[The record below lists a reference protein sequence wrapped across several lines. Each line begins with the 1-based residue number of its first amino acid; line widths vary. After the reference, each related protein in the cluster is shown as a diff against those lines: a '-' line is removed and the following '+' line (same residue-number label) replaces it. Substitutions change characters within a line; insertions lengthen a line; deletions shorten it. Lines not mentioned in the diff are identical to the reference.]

1 MPTGR
6 PACNLGLLET
16 LKKTPALEPIFG
28 GIETG
33 HHLRQK
39 VAQIAFGFFPLY
51 IAFCELVWIA
61 LVIEFLIKLLF
72 AIALLQPSLEP

>member
-6 PACNLGLLET
+6 SACNLGLLET

-33 HHLRQK
+33 QQLRRK
-39 VAQIAFGFFPLY
+39 IARIALEFFPLY
-51 IAFCELVWIA
+51 IAFRELVWIA
-61 LVIEFLIKLLF
+61 LVIEFLIELLF
-72 AIALLQPSLEP
+72 AIALL